1 MPVDAKLRL
10 NAAFSIIDSIST
22 SYIWTHPPNENI
34 TQEPDDDLGKCGKFI
49 TWILHVF
56 ILHGCT
62 ASNFIICSSAVTVHL
77 QCNVGSCAVA
87 TAEQPRVSNSDSC

>member
-49 TWILHVF
+49 T
-56 ILHGCT
+56 
-62 ASNFIICSSAVTVHL
+62 
-77 QCNVGSCAVA
+77 
-87 TAEQPRVSNSDSC
+87 